1 MYFNFF
7 FVQKLFNFFLTFAI
21 QFLTFRLT
29 FLKFEKKLQ
38 VFSKIHFH
46 SMLYMRS
53 WADHGEHPQ
62 ILRHKK
68 SGCFILKKCL
78 QNMKR
83 FLRKFMKMIDF
94 RRGWDESV
102 KFFLQ
107 TPYLGEEPNQLS
119 EHTTIRTI
127 ELSIVND
134 DSALAHDFVDEKPSF
149 RLRTCFVL
157 GGRTKSAVRA
167 HNHSYD

>member
-1 MYFNFF
+1 
-7 FVQKLFNFFLTFAI
+7 
-21 QFLTFRLT
+21 
-29 FLKFEKKLQ
+29 
-38 VFSKIHFH
+38 
-46 SMLYMRS
+46 
-53 WADHGEHPQ
+53 
-62 ILRHKK
+62 
-68 SGCFILKKCL
+68 
-78 QNMKR
+78 MKR

-134 DSALAHDFVDEKPSF
+134 DSAQKNPVLG
-149 RLRTCFVL
+149 FVL
-157 GGRTKSAVRA
+157 GGRTKSDVRA

>member
-1 MYFNFF
+1 
-7 FVQKLFNFFLTFAI
+7 
-21 QFLTFRLT
+21 
-29 FLKFEKKLQ
+29 
-38 VFSKIHFH
+38 
-46 SMLYMRS
+46 
-53 WADHGEHPQ
+53 
-62 ILRHKK
+62 
-68 SGCFILKKCL
+68 
-78 QNMKR
+78 MKR

-134 DSALAHDFVDEKPSF
+134 DSAVAHDFVDE
-149 RLRTCFVL
+149 TVL
-157 GGRTKSAVRA
+157 FGSRNATHLFQKSA
-167 HNHSYD
+167 DL

>member
-1 MYFNFF
+1 M
-7 FVQKLFNFFLTFAI
+7 
-21 QFLTFRLT
+21 
-29 FLKFEKKLQ
+29 KFEKKLQ

-107 TPYLGEEPNQLS
+107 TPLVAWTSNENHEKSIGETTEHLNQEIQVS
-119 EHTTIRTI
+119 
-127 ELSIVND
+127 
-134 DSALAHDFVDEKPSF
+134 
-149 RLRTCFVL
+149 LR
-157 GGRTKSAVRA
+157 
-167 HNHSYD
+167 

>member
-1 MYFNFF
+1 
-7 FVQKLFNFFLTFAI
+7 
-21 QFLTFRLT
+21 
-29 FLKFEKKLQ
+29 
-38 VFSKIHFH
+38 
-46 SMLYMRS
+46 MRS

-134 DSALAHDFVDEKPSF
+134 DSALAHDFVDE
-149 RLRTCFVL
+149 TVL
-157 GGRTKSAVRA
+157 FG
-167 HNHSYD
+167 NQ

>member
-1 MYFNFF
+1 
-7 FVQKLFNFFLTFAI
+7 
-21 QFLTFRLT
+21 
-29 FLKFEKKLQ
+29 
-38 VFSKIHFH
+38 
-46 SMLYMRS
+46 MLYMRS

-102 KFFLQ
+102 KFFSSGRARDDVSSSDSDFALSSER
-107 TPYLGEEPNQLS
+107 TSKFRRSLVSIYSRRAYEE
-119 EHTTIRTI
+119 
-127 ELSIVND
+127 
-134 DSALAHDFVDEKPSF
+134 
-149 RLRTCFVL
+149 RLRYLSRDWCKTERALDCPSPCSKRQTAAKL
-157 GGRTKSAVRA
+157 KSTSSEAE
-167 HNHSYD
+167 NENYP

>member
-1 MYFNFF
+1 M
-7 FVQKLFNFFLTFAI
+7 
-21 QFLTFRLT
+21 
-29 FLKFEKKLQ
+29 KFEKKLQ

-83 FLRKFMKMIDF
+83 FLNHIY
-94 RRGWDESV
+94 
-102 KFFLQ
+102 FFL
-107 TPYLGEEPNQLS
+107 PYKTRKNTMKWDKYIVRNQD
-119 EHTTIRTI
+119 
-127 ELSIVND
+127 ELLIPD
-134 DSALAHDFVDEKPSF
+134 LEADL
-149 RLRTCFVL
+149 
-157 GGRTKSAVRA
+157 
-167 HNHSYD
+167 